1 MGPNPTTRRDS
12 WYWWSQASREKLHP
26 CDPPEKV
33 RAARLGTTPTNGG
46 RGTQRPKT
54 AGSRSTQPPPVSS
67 QATCLPHRL
76 TFLVSTRHP
85 QLSFNP

>member
-1 MGPNPTTRRDS
+1 MGPNPTTRRDAQLVLV
-12 WYWWSQASREKLHP
+12 WSQASREKLHP

-54 AGSRSTQPPPVSS
+54 LKP
-67 QATCLPHRL
+67 
-76 TFLVSTRHP
+76 
-85 QLSFNP
+85 